1 MNTTSN
7 NDTFQ
12 HYLKDLFRPAQDWAL
27 SEEGSSWISKNI
39 PTLKALMQNHYE
51 DKLFGV
57 YSISLNGKYLYIGE
71 SIKTIQRL
79 VVHAYNI
86 CHFPELFGLGDTLG
100 KNSISVTLL
109 ATGLSNA
116 KARKEEE
123 VRSIYALKPV
133 LQKGDG
139 TDMCISIGERHRAV
153 LPYLEKH
160 DINGNN

>member
-7 NDTFQ
+7 TFQ
-12 HYLKDLFRPAQDWAL
+12 HYLKVLFRPAQDWAF
-27 SEEGSSWISKNI
+27 SEEGAAWIRENI
-39 PTLKALMQNHYE
+39 PTLKALIQNHYK
-51 DKLFGV
+51 DKLFAV
-57 YSISLNGKYLYIGE
+57 YCLKLNGKHLYIGE
-71 SIKTIQRL
+71 SIRTVQRL

-100 KNSISVTLL
+100 NNSISVTLL

-153 LPYLEKH
+153 LPYLENH

>member
-7 NDTFQ
+7 TFQ
-12 HYLKDLFRPAQDWAL
+12 HYLKVLFRPAQDWAF
-27 SEEGSSWISKNI
+27 SEEGAAWIRENI
-39 PTLKALMQNHYE
+39 PTLKALIQNHYK
-51 DKLFGV
+51 DKLFAV
-57 YSISLNGKYLYIGE
+57 YCLKLNGKHLYIGE
-71 SIKTIQRL
+71 SIRTVQRL

-100 KNSISVTLL
+100 NNSISVTLL

-139 TDMCISIGERHRAV
+139 TDMCISIDKRHKAV
-153 LPYLEKH
+153 IPYLKNH
-160 DINGNN
+160 SGTFD